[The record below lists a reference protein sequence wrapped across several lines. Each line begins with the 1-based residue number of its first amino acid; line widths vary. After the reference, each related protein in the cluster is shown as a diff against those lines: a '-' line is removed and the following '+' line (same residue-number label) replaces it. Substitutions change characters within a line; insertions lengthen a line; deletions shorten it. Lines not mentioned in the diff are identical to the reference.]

1 MNYLCFCHVLKKI
14 VIFFSITILFPILS
28 QFTTELCI
36 IKKGSAFNI
45 LNIMKTHILIVIL
58 SMISI
63 GSFAQKDKKI
73 ELNELPQ
80 KAQVFIKQNFTK
92 EKAQQILKETGELI
106 DTGYDVVFKN
116 KLKIKFDRKGDWK
129 EVDGKRSPIP
139 TDFIPDKI
147 IKYIQRS
154 FPNNYVVKIERE
166 KRKYEVEITNGL
178 ELEFDLDGN
187 FIKID
192 S

>member
-1 MNYLCFCHVLKKI
+1 
-14 VIFFSITILFPILS
+14 
-28 QFTTELCI
+28 
-36 IKKGSAFNI
+36 
-45 LNIMKTHILIVIL
+45 
-58 SMISI
+58 MISL

-116 KLKIKFDRKGDWK
+116 KLKIKFDKKGDWK
-129 EVDGKRSPIP
+129 EVDGKRNPIP

>member
-1 MNYLCFCHVLKKI
+1 MKK
-14 VIFFSITILFPILS
+14 
-28 QFTTELCI
+28 
-36 IKKGSAFNI
+36 
-45 LNIMKTHILIVIL
+45 HILIVIL
-58 SMISI
+58 SLVSLT
-63 GSFAQKDKKI
+63 SFAQKEKKI

-129 EVDGKRSPIP
+129 EIDGKRSPIP
-139 TDFIPDKI
+139 TDFIPEKI
-147 IKYIQRS
+147 LKYIQRS

-166 KRKYEVEITNGL
+166 KRKFEVEITNGL
-178 ELEFDLDGN
+178 ELDFDLDGN
-187 FIKID
+187 FLKID
-192 S
+192 N